1 METSFLFL
9 LIILFVYNSNDNPLP
24 SFPSTHSP
32 SHPPLLFASTHSR
45 FTLLWYQTTVG
56 HQASTGPRAS
66 SPTDARWSHPLLHI
80 ELEPCISPCI
90 LFGRWFSPWMLFVVQ
105 WVDLFFLW
113 GCNPLQFCQSF
124 PNSSDGV
131 LPVFR
136 QKWFWVKSFDMDGWP
151 NPSTGARAYLLEVV
165 STGSISPLLD
175 ILANVIPLGSWEPLT
190 SLVSGTF

>member
-1 METSFLFL
+1 METFFLFL
-9 LIILFVYNSNDNPLP
+9 LMILFVYNSNDNPLP

-32 SHPPLLFASTHSR
+32 SHPPVLFASTHSR

-80 ELEPCISPCI
+80 ELEPWISPCI
-90 LFGRWFSPWMLFVVQ
+90 LFGRWIRPWMLFVVQ

-113 GCNPLQFCQSF
+113 GCNPLQFCESF

-136 QKWFWVKSFDMDGWP
+136 QKWFWVKSFEKDG
-151 NPSTGARAYLLEVV
+151 
-165 STGSISPLLD
+165 GSIPQLLD
-175 ILANVIPLGSWEPLT
+175 RKSV
-190 SLVSGTF
+190 V